1 MTMEQAQPLAAHLM
15 GQLRS
20 GDQVAAG
27 GLVKLFYP
35 ELRRIA
41 AAQMTGERAN
51 HTWRPT
57 ELVNELYLELRRI
70 KSLPP
75 GSANDDEERTAFL
88 RLSSFLMRR
97 LLIHHARPLA
107 RKISTLSI
115 TELRE
120 LPSNGEQGLAEIEQI
135 LNRLAAIDPV
145 LRTVVEMKVFE
156 GLTREEIAGQL
167 HCSVRTVATHWR
179 FAQEWLRSVIAD
191 WNAE

>member
-1 MTMEQAQPLAAHLM
+1 MIMEQAQPPAAHLM
-15 GQLRS
+15 GQLRA

-27 GLVKLFYP
+27 SLVKLFYP

-41 AAQMTGERAN
+41 ASQMAGERVN
-51 HTWRPT
+51 HTWQPT
-57 ELVNELYLELRRI
+57 VLVNELYLELRRI

-75 GSANDDEERTAFL
+75 GSANDEEERTAFL

-107 RKISTLSI
+107 KKISMLNVA
-115 TELRE
+115 ELQE
-120 LPSNGEQGLAEIEQI
+120 QASNGEQGLAEIEQI
-135 LNRLAAIDPV
+135 LNRLADIDPV

-156 GLTREEIAGQL
+156 GLTREEIAERL
-167 HCSVRTVATHWR
+167 HCSVRTVASHWR
-179 FAQEWLRSVIAD
+179 FAQEWLRNEIAD